1 MYVYMYVL
9 KKMVYEVK
17 PSDIIGAYPWRG
29 FHYSGYRRHHGEDIV
44 KVPVVINGA
53 DIKGYVDNFP
63 MYTQADFVKF
73 LPKIAGIKDDVVVKV
88 VG

>member
-1 MYVYMYVL
+1 MYVYMYVV

-17 PSDIIGAYPWRG
+17 PSDIIGSYPWRG
-29 FHYSGYRRHHGEDIV
+29 FHYPGYRHHHGEEV
-44 KVPVVINGA
+44 VRVPIGIEGA
-53 DIKGYVDNFP
+53 DIKGYVGDFP